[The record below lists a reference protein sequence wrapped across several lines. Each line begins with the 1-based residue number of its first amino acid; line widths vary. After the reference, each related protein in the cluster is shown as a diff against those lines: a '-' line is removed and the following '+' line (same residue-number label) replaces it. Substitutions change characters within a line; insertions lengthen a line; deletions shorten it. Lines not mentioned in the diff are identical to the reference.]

1 MKTYVVIFCIVAS
14 VFAIAA
20 LTYVAGSIVYGVS
33 KRREERRVGRRA
45 YRSSLRTEGVLLVT
59 GLLCAASGLLLGCA
73 IAKDKDRRSEPS
85 AKHRFFKR

>member
-1 MKTYVVIFCIVAS
+1 MKTYIVIFCIIAA

-20 LTYVAGSIVYGVS
+20 LVYVAGSIVYGRA
-33 KRREERRVGRRA
+33 KRNEERRICRRE
-45 YRSSLRTEGVLLVT
+45 SLRTEGVLLVT